1 MGLCMSGTTD
11 PVSTGLHL
19 RQATDRRLVALDSL
33 ARELEVR
40 AGLVVCR
47 AEVSARW
54 RLDPETADLVLAHL
68 VEDGLLG
75 RRDDGTY
82 VAAPNSSLS

>member
-1 MGLCMSGTTD
+1 MSGTTD
-11 PVSTGLHL
+11 PASAWLHL
-19 RQATDRRLVALDSL
+19 RRATDRRLVALDSL
-33 ARELEVR
+33 ARELVAR

-75 RRDDGTY
+75 RRDDGKY
-82 VAAPNSSLS
+82 VAASNPNLS